1 MPAAQR
7 ALVDRYC
14 VGCHN
19 DRTTSGNLRLDNAD
33 LSAVGEHGEL
43 WEKVVQKLR
52 GGLMPPPGRPRPE
65 PAVYQGFASWLET
78 ELDRAAAANPNP
90 GRTESFHRL
99 NRTEYQNIVR
109 DLLAIDMD
117 FNNLLPI
124 DDSGGGDAPFDN
136 IAASL
141 RLTQSLME
149 VYLSVAKPRDPAGGR
164 RCASRGRAAIQ
175 GAR

>member
-1 MPAAQR
+1 MTANRAFVVCTLLLLALSFAPATAFRVEAQPADAAAQR

-33 LSAVGEHGEL
+33 LSAVGEHGAL

-65 PAVYQGFASWLET
+65 PLVYQGFASWLET
-78 ELDRAAAANPNP
+78 ELDRAAAAAPNP

-117 FNNLLPI
+117 FSNLLPI
-124 DDSGGGDAPFDN
+124 DDSGGGDA
-136 IAASL
+136 A
-141 RLTQSLME
+141 
-149 VYLSVAKPRDPAGGR
+149 V
-164 RCASRGRAAIQ
+164 
-175 GAR
+175 